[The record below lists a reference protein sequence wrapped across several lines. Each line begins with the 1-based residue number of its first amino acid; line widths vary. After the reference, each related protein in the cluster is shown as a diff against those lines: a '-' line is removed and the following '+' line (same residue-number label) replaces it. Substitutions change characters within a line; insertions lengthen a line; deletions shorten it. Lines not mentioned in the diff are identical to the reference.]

1 MKKMLFV
8 IVAVALIAACNAPS
22 ASVSTTD
29 STATAVDSTELEIG
43 IDTVTTDVI
52 ATDSVN

>member
-29 STATAVDSTELEIG
+29 STAVAVDSTELEIG

>member
-29 STATAVDSTELEIG
+29 STAVAVDSTELEIG
-43 IDTVTTDVI
+43 IDTVITDVI

>member
-8 IVAVALIAACNAPS
+8 IAAVTLIAACNAPS

-29 STATAVDSTELEIG
+29 STAVTVDSTELESEV
-43 IDTVTTDVI
+43 DTFATEII

>member
-29 STATAVDSTELEIG
+29 STTIAVDSTELEIG
-43 IDTVTTDVI
+43 MDTCCSDVI